1 MKLVIILI
9 FFLSNHALCAKDGLT
24 ENDLSFMD
32 QHKKI
37 IKTFSF
43 SELKEKFKSQ
53 KISIFNYI
61 TQKIEIY
68 NAFDLSQIL
77 DQVYGKN
84 LWMNSYAIGTIST
97 DMYAPII
104 QKHIYEKLKPYLA
117 YERADGE
124 KFENKK
130 SYSKKS
136 ISLAPY
142 YIIWKSP
149 KSIGNLK
156 KVRDHW
162 PWKINQIFIIPTEP
176 PELTPSKQELNK
188 GKMTFL
194 NHCIACHSL
203 NNTGGSKSVDL
214 AKVITEKKLD
224 DKYMEEYILDP
235 RTINPKSKMPRFPVY
250 LDNKKE
256 KVQELIKYL
265 RDKSSM

>member
-1 MKLVIILI
+1 MTPAA
-9 FFLSNHALCAKDGLT
+9 N
-24 ENDLSFMD
+24 NLSFMD
-32 QHKKI
+32 QNRNI
-37 IKTFSF
+37 IKVFTF
-43 SELKEKFKSQ
+43 SELKEKFKSH
-53 KISIFNYI
+53 KINVFNYI

-68 NAFDLSQIL
+68 NAFDLSLIL

-104 QKHIYEKLKPYLA
+104 QKHIYDKLKPFLA
-117 YERADGE
+117 YERADGQ

-130 SYSKKS
+130 SYSKHS

-162 PWKINQIFIIPTEP
+162 PWKINKIFIIPTEP
-176 PELTPSKQELNK
+176 TELIPTHKNLNN

-194 NHCIACHSL
+194 NHCIACHAL
-203 NNTGGSKSVDL
+203 NNVGGTKSVDL
-214 AKVITEKKLD
+214 AKTILQKKLT
-224 DKYMEEYILDP
+224 DKYMEDYILNP
-235 RTINPKSKMPRFPVY
+235 RALNPKSKMPQFPVY
-250 LDNKKE
+250 LDNKME
-256 KVQELIKYL
+256 KIQELIKYL
-265 RDKSSM
+265 RDKSKPQS